1 MNGIQWKDKT
11 MPRQPTLQLLILATL
26 LPIALAGQTGDDI
39 ASMIDQRSEPKD
51 MTTDLTMTLTARS
64 GASRTL
70 TVHSVRLGEAK
81 QIIWFLAPAD
91 DRGIAFLSIEHADG
105 DDEMRMWLP
114 SFKKIRRISSSK
126 QGDSFMGSDLSYED
140 MTSRDL
146 NDYTYLLQG
155 EETID
160 GVAYWVLEN
169 VPRPE
174 LRSSYSKIV
183 SWVRQSDA
191 LIIKEHY
198 FDRAGNLLKER
209 TVEAQEVGGYTLP
222 VRMFVRNVQKEHT
235 TELIFDKIEVD
246 TGVKD
251 NLFHE
256 RNLRRLP

>member
-1 MNGIQWKDKT
+1 
-11 MPRQPTLQLLILATL
+11 MPRQPNLQLLLLATL
-26 LPIALAGQTGDDI
+26 LPIAMAGQTGDDI
-39 ASMIDQRSEPKD
+39 AGMIDQRSEPQD
-51 MTTDLTMTLTARS
+51 MTTDLTMTLTSRS
-64 GASRTL
+64 GASRTF
-70 TVHSVRLGEAK
+70 TVHSVRLGEEK

-91 DRGIAFLSIEHADG
+91 DRGVAFLSIEHDDR
-105 DDEMRMWLP
+105 DDELRMWLP
-114 SFKKIRRISSSK
+114 SFKKMRRISASK
-126 QGDSFMGSDLSYED
+126 KGDSFMGSDLSYED

-160 GVAYWVLEN
+160 GVEYWVLEN

-191 LIIKEHY
+191 LIIKEQY

>member
-1 MNGIQWKDKT
+1 MQRAI
-11 MPRQPTLQLLILATL
+11 LLL
-26 LPIALAGQTGDDI
+26 LPLMLLGQTGMDI
-39 ASMIDQRSEPKD
+39 ARKLDERAIPDDMVND
-51 MTTDLTMTLTARS
+51 MTMILTNKRGQT
-64 GASRTL
+64 RTL
-70 TVHSVRLGEAK
+70 KVHSVRLGEEK

-91 DRGIAFLSIEHADG
+91 DRGVAFLSIEHDDR
-105 DDEMRMWLP
+105 DDELRIWLP
-114 SFKKIRRISSSK
+114 SFKKIRRISASRK
-126 QGDSFMGSDLSYED
+126 GDSFMGSDLSYED

-146 NDYTYLLQG
+146 ADYTYTLQD
-155 EETID
+155 EVTLD
-160 GVAYWVLEN
+160 GVAYWVLES
-169 VPRPE
+169 VPKPE

-191 LIIKEHY
+191 LILKDHY

-209 TVEAQEVGGYTLP
+209 TIEAQEVGGYTLP

-235 TELIFDKIEVD
+235 TEMIFDQIEVD

>member
-1 MNGIQWKDKT
+1 MKRI
-11 MPRQPTLQLLILATL
+11 ILVLSL
-26 LPIALAGQTGDDI
+26 LPVLAQPQTGDDI
-39 ASMIDQRSEPKD
+39 AGMIDQRSEPKD
-51 MTTDLTMTLTARS
+51 MTTDLTMTLTSRS

-70 TVHSVRLGEAK
+70 TVHSVRLGEEK

-91 DRGIAFLSIEHADG
+91 DRGVAFLSIEHDDR
-105 DDEMRMWLP
+105 DDELRMWLP
-114 SFKKIRRISSSK
+114 SFKKMRRISAGK
-126 QGDSFMGSDLSYED
+126 KGDSFMGSDLSYED

-155 EETID
+155 EETVD
-160 GVAYWVLEN
+160 GVEYWVLES
-169 VPRPE
+169 VPGPE
-174 LRSSYSKIV
+174 LRSAYGKII

-191 LIIKEHY
+191 LILKERY

-209 TVEAQEVGGYTLP
+209 TIEAQEVGGYTLP

-235 TELIFDKIEVD
+235 TELIFDKIKVD

-251 NLFHE
+251 NLFQE